1 MSGTGARTSK
11 REKKQ
16 EYFQK
21 LIKLLNEYQKV
32 LLVTCDN
39 IGSSHMQDIRRTLR
53 GKGVLLMGKNTMM
66 RKALRI
72 GSEQNKKWENII
84 PHITY
89 NVGMIFTNSD
99 LQEVK
104 AIVSASRVPAPAK
117 VGAVAPN
124 SVLIPKGITTL
135 EPTKTGFLQAL
146 NIASKITRNQI
157 EILNDVHL
165 IKEGDKVGSSEAAL
179 LQMLDIKPFEY
190 GLKITVVYDSGTL
203 YHAKVL
209 DVQDADVL
217 KEFSHGVARVAQ
229 LSLATHFPT
238 LASFPHVVLNA
249 YKRVQA
255 VSLSTDYTFDQV
267 KALKDL
273 LSDPEALAK
282 AAAAASAS
290 SASSSS
296 APTTTTASSGGG
308 SAPVAT
314 EEKEESAEMGFD
326 LFG

>member
-1 MSGTGARTSK
+1 MQNIRKSLRTK
-11 REKKQ
+11 
-16 EYFQK
+16 
-21 LIKLLNEYQKV
+21 
-32 LLVTCDN
+32 
-39 IGSSHMQDIRRTLR
+39 G
-53 GKGVLLMGKNTMM
+53 GVLLMGKNTMM

-72 GSEQNKKWENII
+72 GSEQNKKWEQII
-84 PHITY
+84 PHIAY

-104 AIVSASRVPAPAK
+104 KDIEASRVPAPAK
-117 VGAVAPN
+117 VGALAPN
-124 SVLIPKGITTL
+124 SVVIPKGMTTL

-165 IKEGDKVGSSEAAL
+165 IKEGDKVGSSEATL
-179 LQMLDIKPFEY
+179 LQMLDIRPFEY

-203 YHAKVL
+203 YHSKVL
-209 DVQDADVL
+209 SISDADVL
-217 KEFSHGVARVAQ
+217 KEFSNGVSRVAQ

-255 VSLSTDYTFDQV
+255 IGLSTDYTFDQI

-282 AAAAASAS
+282 ATAAAAS
-290 SASSSS
+290 S
-296 APTTTTASSGGG
+296 APAGGATAAPSGGG
-308 SAPVAT
+308 GGAAAPPP